1 MGGGFL
7 MPECQ
12 WFADKIEQA
21 VQKSEQTV
29 QFFVDDSSEK

>member
-7 MPECQ
+7 MPVCQ

-21 VQKSEQTV
+21 VQKSEQRV
-29 QFFVDDSSEK
+29 QFFVDGGSEK